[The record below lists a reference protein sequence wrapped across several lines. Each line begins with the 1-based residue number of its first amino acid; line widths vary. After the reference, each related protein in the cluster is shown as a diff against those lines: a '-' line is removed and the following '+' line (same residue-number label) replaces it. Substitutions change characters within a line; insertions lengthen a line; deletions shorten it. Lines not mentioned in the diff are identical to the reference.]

1 MSPFPSDNTAMP
13 NKSFLRSA
21 GSLANA
27 FPMALRSL
35 HNDPVGIET
44 SRLTPRKYCGFV
56 FFTSVFFSSSF
67 AVSLRRRT
75 QSTAS
80 TGF

>member
-1 MSPFPSDNTAMP
+1 MPPFPSDNTAMP

-35 HNDPVGIET
+35 HNDPVGIEKELGIWQKWV
-44 SRLTPRKYCGFV
+44 SVNFGWFFIVAFVRVTPHE
-56 FFTSVFFSSSF
+56 
-67 AVSLRRRT
+67 A
-75 QSTAS
+75 
-80 TGF
+80 